1 MKTQNSELTPEHL
14 QELEKIAAEIKSE
27 AMQMKLDYENNPSQ
41 ESGSIIH
48 VHHSSSL
55 LENEDETLDNIALVS
70 SSELLSKELKKQQ
83 ENEND

>member
-1 MKTQNSELTPEHL
+1 MKTQNSELTPGQL
-14 QELEKIAAEIKSE
+14 QELEKIAAEIQSE

-41 ESGSIIH
+41 ESGSVVHI
-48 VHHSSSL
+48 HHSSSL
-55 LENEDETLDNIALVS
+55 LDNEEEMLDDIALVS